1 MKLNKEDFLNSELGS
16 NLLECIESWDWALRG
31 GVKTKPLADWSRLN
45 GKYIRSCLDRFSIL
59 IIISLEQTN
68 VLEFAQKTKKIGL

>member
-31 GVKTKPLADWSRLN
+31 GVKTYLLQIGARLN
-45 GKYIRSCLDRFSIL
+45 GKYTRSCLDRFSIL